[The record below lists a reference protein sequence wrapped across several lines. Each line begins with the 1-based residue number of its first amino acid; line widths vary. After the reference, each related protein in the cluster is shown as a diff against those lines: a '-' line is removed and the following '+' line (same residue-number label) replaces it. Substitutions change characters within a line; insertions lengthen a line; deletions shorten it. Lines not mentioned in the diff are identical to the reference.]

1 MTTTVTVE
9 THDWPVAVDTHDD
22 HNFATPE
29 RRGYGHRNE
38 TEFVPAN
45 SKKQFYIT
53 DTRSITFRE
62 LRFRRGQEPRR
73 RSALRLQPGEHAAR

>member
-62 LRFRRGQEPRR
+62 LPADAKSLDDDPRYACNQA
-73 RSALRLQPGEHAAR
+73 STLLAS